1 MGFTVRSLS
10 AVYQKLPPENVSLW
24 RRVYSEQ
31 PPADAATLITLT
43 NVDPSVL
50 GCFQR
55 VSRKQEMG
63 FRRMKVKFF
72 GCSSSPSKVRRL
84 CKDVWLTR

>member
-50 GCFQR
+50 ALL
-55 VSRKQEMG
+55 SASKQEAG
-63 FRRMKVKFF
+63 NGLSADESDIF
-72 GCSSSPSKVRRL
+72 
-84 CKDVWLTR
+84 WLLLLSF